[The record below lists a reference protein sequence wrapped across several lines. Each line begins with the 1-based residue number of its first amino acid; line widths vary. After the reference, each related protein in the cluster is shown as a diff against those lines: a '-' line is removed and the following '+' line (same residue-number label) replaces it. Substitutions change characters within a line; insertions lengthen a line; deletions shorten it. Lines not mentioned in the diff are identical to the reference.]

1 MASIRAPG
9 VEESRGVWL
18 QTAAKGM
25 IMARDKCSAEE
36 AFDILTRISQQ
47 QNVKVRD
54 LAHLIVDAGKK

>member
-1 MASIRAPG
+1 
-9 VEESRGVWL
+9 
-18 QTAAKGM
+18 M